1 MATEQDALRT
11 HVEAFTTAATL
22 SERTDTF
29 VDLVRW
35 TRAGS
40 ARGGWSRDGARVDA
54 LLDLLDDPAEMRRF
68 HAAIDALLAETDG
81 TNAFA
86 HAGIPSERGFI
97 AELSERVMN
106 NVLPRPRNDQDLGYL
121 IRLLFRNAA
130 DAGRLADMPAHR
142 LIRLTR
148 ALYPEDHP
156 SAPATLRRSCQQH

>member
-1 MATEQDALRT
+1 MATDEDALRT
-11 HVEAFTTAATL
+11 HLDAFTAAPTL
-22 SERTDTF
+22 SERTDAF
-29 VDLVRW
+29 VALVRW

-40 ARGGWSRDGARVDA
+40 SRGSWSRDGARVDA
-54 LLDLLDDPAEMRRF
+54 LLDLLDDPVEQHRF

-106 NVLPRPRNDQDLGYL
+106 NILPRPRNDQDLGYL
-121 IRLLFRNAA
+121 IRQLFRNAA

-148 ALYPEDHP
+148 AH
-156 SAPATLRRSCQQH
+156 